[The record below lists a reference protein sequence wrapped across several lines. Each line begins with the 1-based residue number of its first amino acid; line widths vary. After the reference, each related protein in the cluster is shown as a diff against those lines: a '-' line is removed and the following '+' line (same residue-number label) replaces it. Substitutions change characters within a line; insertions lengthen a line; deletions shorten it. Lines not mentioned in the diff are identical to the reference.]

1 MATDDEIVIK
11 ITVDDSE
18 LEDVKRDLGADT
30 GAGDESKMIDEV
42 TGNQGKDTMLDEAK
56 AHGLIGGAMGG
67 MGGLGGASKG
77 LGMAKGMASNPMGA
91 MAGMMQNMGFDK
103 NFAKMIPH
111 VALIIMA
118 VEIVPLIIK
127 GIIDQLTK
135 VGAPFDKR
143 FKRIMKSERN
153 AFFNREEQK
162 KRQLGISPVIMT
174 SISGFRN
181 IGGYGSTWT
190 LQQVRDANGSSPLG
204 LIDKATGL
212 RTA

>member
-67 MGGLGGASKG
+67 MGGLGGAK
-77 LGMAKGMASNPMGA
+77 KGMSMAQGFASNPMGA
-91 MAGMMQNMGFDK
+91 MAGAFQNLGFVK

-118 VEIVPLIIK
+118 VEIVPLVVK
-127 GIIDQLTK
+127 GVIDKLTA

-143 FKRIMKSERN
+143 FKRIMKDERN
-153 AFFNREEQK
+153 AFFSREEQK
-162 KRQLGISPVIMT
+162 KRQLGLSPVIMT
-174 SISGFRN
+174 SVTGFRN

-190 LQQVRDANGSSPLG
+190 LQQVRDANGSAPIG

>member
-1 MATDDEIVIK
+1 MADDEVVIK

-18 LEDVKRDLGADT
+18 LEAVKRDLGTDT
-30 GAGDESKMIDEV
+30 GSGEESKVIDEI

-56 AHGLIGGAMGG
+56 AHGLIGASMGG
-67 MGGLGGASKG
+67 FKGIGGAGKG

-91 MAGMMQNMGFDK
+91 MAGMMQNMGFVK

-111 VALIIMA
+111 VALLIMA

-190 LQQVRDANGSSPLG
+190 LQQVRDINGSSPFG

>member
-1 MATDDEIVIK
+1 
-11 ITVDDSE
+11 
-18 LEDVKRDLGADT
+18 
-30 GAGDESKMIDEV
+30 
-42 TGNQGKDTMLDEAK
+42 
-56 AHGLIGGAMGG
+56 
-67 MGGLGGASKG
+67 
-77 LGMAKGMASNPMGA
+77 MAKGMNVAKGMATNPMGA
-91 MAGMMQNMGFDK
+91 MMQFFQNSSMVKQFMK
-103 NFAKMIPH
+103 FIPH

-118 VEIVPLIIK
+118 VEIIPLVIK

-190 LQQVRDANGSSPLG
+190 LQQVRDANGTAPIG

>member
-1 MATDDEIVIK
+1 MADDEVVIK

-18 LEDVKRDLGADT
+18 LEAVKRDLGTDT
-30 GAGDESKMIDEV
+30 GAGDESKIIDEV

-56 AHGLIGGAMGG
+56 AHGLIGASMGG
-67 MGGLGGASKG
+67 FKGIGGAGKG

-91 MAGMMQNMGFDK
+91 MAGMMQNMGFVK

-111 VALIIMA
+111 VALVIMA
-118 VEIVPLIIK
+118 VEIIPMIIK

-135 VGAPFDKR
+135 AGSPFDKR
-143 FKRIMKSERN
+143 FKRMMVDERN
-153 AFFNREEQK
+153 AFFNREEQR
-162 KRQLGISPVIMT
+162 KRQLGLSPVIKT
-174 SISGFRN
+174 TVSGFRN

-190 LQQVRDANGSSPLG
+190 LQQVRDINGSSPLG